1 MIREARDEDFDRIY
15 EIIND
20 AAIAY
25 KGVIPA
31 DRWHEPYMPR
41 DELREQIANG
51 VKFSCYIEADE
62 ILGVMGIQ
70 DRTDV
75 ALIRHAY
82 VATKNRNN
90 GIGSLLLR
98 ELIAG
103 EQNPVL
109 IGTWQAAR
117 WAIAFYEKNGFT
129 LIDDGV
135 KVGLLRKYWGVP
147 ERQIETSVVLA
158 DRKFLSAHPECSVP
172 RA

>member
-1 MIREARDEDFDRIY
+1 MIREARAEDFDRIY
-15 EIIND
+15 AIIND

-31 DRWHEPYMPR
+31 DRWHEPYMPEG
-41 DELREQIANG
+41 ELREQIANG
-51 VKFSCYIEADE
+51 VKFSCCVEAGE
-62 ILGVMGIQ
+62 MLGVMGIQ
-70 DRTDV
+70 DRIDV

-82 VATKNRNN
+82 VATKNRNK

-98 ELIAG
+98 ALIAG
-103 EQNPVL
+103 EQKPVL

-129 LIDDGV
+129 LVDDGV

-158 DRKFLSAHPECSVP
+158 DWKFLSAHPECLAA
-172 RA
+172 RT